1 MNNQNIT
8 GMGLA
13 PSIELLEEQ
22 VILHQKQI
30 RAIHFEI
37 AKRQMQ
43 LTSQSTAVSTDAI
56 EDVKSPNQICSFG
69 QQSADQG
76 SFGQQ
81 NFVEG
86 SNFGQQSVHQ
96 GSFGSTQVNS
106 FEQPGAFGQQNVV
119 NTQVKSSEHPGT
131 GQSLNNKVF
140 EQKNKRQNT
149 FGHPSQSS
157 MCFGQTN
164 TFESNQNQ
172 KQKGSFG
179 HPSQNSFTQQTP
191 QQKQVSFQQV
201 TAAPAVLKPDGR
213 MLNKSGNFL
222 GRVQAAASEGC
233 VVSIK
238 RLGKLKFFDYK
249 TVDECLKEW
258 EQQ

>member
-1 MNNQNIT
+1 MN
-8 GMGLA
+8 
-13 PSIELLEEQ
+13 
-22 VILHQKQI
+22 
-30 RAIHFEI
+30 
-37 AKRQMQ
+37 
-43 LTSQSTAVSTDAI
+43 TDAI
-56 EDVKSPNQICSFG
+56 EDTKSPNQINGFR
-69 QQSADQG
+69 QQS
-76 SFGQQ
+76 
-81 NFVEG
+81 FVEG
-86 SNFGQQSVHQ
+86 NNFGQQSGHQ

-106 FEQPGAFGQQNVV
+106 FEQPGAFGQHNVV
-119 NTQVKSSEHPGT
+119 NTQVNSSEQLGAS
-131 GQSLNNKVF
+131 QSPNNEVF
-140 EQKNKRQNT
+140 EQNKRQNK
-149 FGHPSQSS
+149 FGHPSQST
-157 MCFGQTN
+157 MCFGQTH

-172 KQKGSFG
+172 QQNGSFG
-179 HPSQNSFTQQTP
+179 HPSQNSFMPQTP